1 MQNNDILICMSNGSK
16 ALVGKSALFRCPKS
30 QFSFGAFMS
39 VFRCIKTNT
48 APFIAYLLQSNRYRD
63 YIDVL
68 LSGSSINNLR
78 PSDIENLEFSF
89 PSAAEQ
95 LRIADTLKTCDDY
108 IFALQSLIAK
118 YEAIKKATV
127 NLLLKPKVGW
137 NKIRLADFESH
148 RNNTCSRSLTSNS
161 KGNIHNIHYGDI
173 LVNFGEIVSMKYDHV
188 DCLSEE
194 GEACSPK
201 DYLQDGDI
209 VIADTAEDETAGK
222 VIEVQDVEGQKAVA
236 GLHSVCPLNH

>member
-1 MQNNDILICMSNGSK
+1 M
-16 ALVGKSALFRCPKS
+16 
-30 QFSFGAFMS
+30 
-39 VFRCIKTNT
+39 
-48 APFIAYLLQSNRYRD
+48 
-63 YIDVL
+63 
-68 LSGSSINNLR
+68 
-78 PSDIENLEFSF
+78 
-89 PSAAEQ
+89 
-95 LRIADTLKTCDDY
+95 
-108 IFALQSLIAK
+108 
-118 YEAIKKATV
+118 
-127 NLLLKPKVGW
+127 KPKAGW

-148 RNNTCSRSLTSNS
+148 RNNTCSRSLTSSS
-161 KGNIHNIHYGDI
+161 KGNVHNIHYGDI

-236 GLHSVCPLNH
+236 GLHTVFLRPPSNLFARGWLGYWMNSRFYHDQLLPYMTGIKVLSLSKSSIANTEICYPAMEKQKHIVGILKSIDTHIATLQAQACKARQLKDGMMSYFFG